1 VICKKGELTPL
12 VAAFAALPADD
23 VRVPR
28 CNDVIAL
35 MMETCVVGRTR
46 GLHTLARDARS
57 GSELHPPLPR
67 RRSGERD
74 SGGAATYAERWAHD
88 TPRVGHALGADG
100 RQGVTQEVV
109 DVVLRGGVS
118 SGSPDDADFSAALA
132 QYRVPDRAVTA
143 CFTLQTRA

>member
-67 RRSGERD
+67 RRSRERD
-74 SGGAATYAERWAHD
+74 TRTRGDLRRAVGIRHAARRARARRGWQAGRHAGGGRRRAARW
-88 TPRVGHALGADG
+88 RLVGLTGWRWLQRGACA
-100 RQGVTQEVV
+100 V
-109 DVVLRGGVS
+109 
-118 SGSPDDADFSAALA
+118 SGSRSSS
-132 QYRVPDRAVTA
+132 
-143 CFTLQTRA
+143 